1 MAQRRPMTDLE
12 KRRRGRN
19 LALLAVLLGTVV
31 LFYVLSM
38 VRVSS
43 QL

>member
-1 MAQRRPMTDLE
+1 MAARRQMTELE

-38 VRVSS
+38 VRIGS

>member
-1 MAQRRPMTDLE
+1 MAQRKPLTDLE

-19 LALLAVLLGTVV
+19 LALLLILVGAVA

-38 VRVSS
+38 VRVGS